1 MEIDVPTTEPVVL
14 ESGVENTLIPSK
26 EGDFLITITSDR
38 GVPVVKLTED
48 EKTLAEGSSLVNREF
63 KAHLKAHLK
72 AAGNL
77 TVTESLSGTV
87 LTLEVRAATPLA
99 VQAIPVAMGV
109 KHLVSIP
116 TNQPEVLYFGID
128 VENSVQSVLVNDG
141 DIIIPASDTAHIPV
155 NRGITLTPLI
165 HQAKTVATLNE

>member
-1 MEIDVPTTEPVVL
+1 M
-14 ESGVENTLIPSK
+14 
-26 EGDFLITITSDR
+26 
-38 GVPVVKLTED
+38 
-48 EKTLAEGSSLVNREF
+48 
-63 KAHLKAHLK
+63 
-72 AAGNL
+72 
-77 TVTESLSGTV
+77 
-87 LTLEVRAATPLA
+87 
-99 VQAIPVAMGV
+99 QAIPVAMGV

>member
-14 ESGVENTLIPSK
+14 ESGVENTLIPSE

-63 KAHLKAHLK
+63 KAHLKA
-72 AAGNL
+72 AGDL

-109 KHLVSIP
+109 KH
-116 TNQPEVLYFGID
+116 
-128 VENSVQSVLVNDG
+128 
-141 DIIIPASDTAHIPV
+141 
-155 NRGITLTPLI
+155 
-165 HQAKTVATLNE
+165 

>member
-14 ESGVENTLIPSK
+14 ESGVENTLIPSE

-38 GVPVVKLTED
+38 RVPVVKLTED

-63 KAHLKAHLK
+63 KAHLKA
-72 AAGNL
+72 AGTL
-77 TVTESLSGTV
+77 TVTESLTGTA
-87 LTLEVRAATPLA
+87 LTLEARPATSLA

-116 TNQPEVLYFGID
+116 TNQPEVLYFGLD

-141 DIIIPASDTAHIPV
+141 DIIIPAADTAHVPL
-155 NRGITLTPLI
+155 NRAITLTPVI
-165 HQAKTVATLNE
+165 QQTKTVATLNE

>member
-14 ESGVENTLIPSK
+14 ESGVENTLIPSE

-38 GVPVVKLTED
+38 GVPVVKLTGD

-63 KAHLKAHLK
+63 KAHLKA
-72 AAGNL
+72 AGDL

>member
-1 MEIDVPTTEPVVL
+1 MEIVPTTEPVVL
-14 ESGVENTLIPSK
+14 ESGVEYTLVPSK

-63 KAHLKAHLK
+63 KAHLKA
-72 AAGNL
+72 GNL

-99 VQAIPVAMGV
+99 VQTIPVAMGV

-165 HQAKTVATLNE
+165 HQAKTVANS

>member
-63 KAHLKAHLK
+63 KAHLKA
-72 AAGNL
+72 AGDL
-77 TVTESLSGTV
+77 TVTESLSGDRINPRSPCRNTSGG
-87 LTLEVRAATPLA
+87 A
-99 VQAIPVAMGV
+99 
-109 KHLVSIP
+109 S
-116 TNQPEVLYFGID
+116 
-128 VENSVQSVLVNDG
+128 NSHSYG
-141 DIIIPASDTAHIPV
+141 S
-155 NRGITLTPLI
+155 
-165 HQAKTVATLNE
+165 

>member
-14 ESGVENTLIPSK
+14 ESGVENTLIPSE

-38 GVPVVKLTED
+38 GSSCRQTDGGRED
-48 EKTLAEGSSLVNREF
+48 PCRRFFPRKPGVQSTSQSRRD
-63 KAHLKAHLK
+63 
-72 AAGNL
+72 L